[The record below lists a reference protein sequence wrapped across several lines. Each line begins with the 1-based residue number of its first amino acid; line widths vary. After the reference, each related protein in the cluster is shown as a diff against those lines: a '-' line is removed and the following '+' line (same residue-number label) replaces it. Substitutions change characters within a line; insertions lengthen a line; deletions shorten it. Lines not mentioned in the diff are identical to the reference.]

1 MITTDKVSLIFIYKK
16 QNNQGKKDEF
26 TKYLEQE
33 GTVESLT
40 EALMSLYEESEAF
53 GWPKFPTDY
62 IKANLKST
70 SENDNEK
77 IIQNDKLREENKL
90 LKKRIIELER
100 NIERV
105 KRQIEEKQG

>member
-1 MITTDKVSLIFIYKK
+1 
-16 QNNQGKKDEF
+16 
-26 TKYLEQE
+26 
-33 GTVESLT
+33 
-40 EALMSLYEESEAF
+40 MSLYEESEMS

-70 SENDNEK
+70 NESENEK

-105 KRQIEEKQG
+105 KRQIEEKQS